1 VNLNLNSRPHIYIQ
15 HNSQLMQKELHI
27 MCRTGNPIN
36 QFANSWV
43 SKKLLMPCVF
53 IGTLTSFQQL
63 KIVICLHLLS
73 LIYACMHACIL
84 NQMKQPSRYKSL
96 NNQWSKKLA
105 GHGLVQWIFHL
116 CTWGQRSWW
125 HAHSSDFLFHTCPL
139 NNLLEYVT
147 DSFPPL
153 MINIGAK
160 ITIKPTFENIIM

>member
-1 VNLNLNSRPHIYIQ
+1 
-15 HNSQLMQKELHI
+15 M
-27 MCRTGNPIN
+27 
-36 QFANSWV
+36 
-43 SKKLLMPCVF
+43 
-53 IGTLTSFQQL
+53 
-63 KIVICLHLLS
+63 LS

-139 NNLLEYVT
+139 NNLHILHEYVA
-147 DSFPPL
+147 DYFPPL
-153 MINIGAK
+153 RVNIYAK
-160 ITIKPTFENIIM
+160 ITIKPTFERKWKVRLGFRYLPKPQAKLEDSALVEGFLSVWGFNGE